1 LASSADIFCAVVSSV
16 SRTSQAMTYTDVH
29 LVLLVRIHGCGVE
42 VGSAAMQ
49 ATFDGRQVVARGTGV
64 LCLSFNLVVAWELGH
79 SQVCLKAGC
88 RWRGRLPQ
96 AGTRQGTGWMG
107 A

>member
-1 LASSADIFCAVVSSV
+1 
-16 SRTSQAMTYTDVH
+16 MTYTDVH

-64 LCLSFNLVVAWELGH
+64 L
-79 SQVCLKAGC
+79 
-88 RWRGRLPQ
+88 
-96 AGTRQGTGWMG
+96 
-107 A
+107 